1 MEEAQAAAKEMVK
14 GSPSGAL
21 TGQPKEFVG
30 QAVQKA
36 LANMRELA
44 ELAVKTQ
51 TEAFTI
57 ISKRVMQDV
66 EEMKT
71 LVQLR

>member
-1 MEEAQAAAKEMVK
+1 
-14 GSPSGAL
+14 
-21 TGQPKEFVG
+21 
-30 QAVQKA
+30 
-36 LANMRELA
+36 MRELA